1 MSRTGKKSG
10 VMDAYAYSPALAV
23 ELAPSGIRVN
33 VVSPG
38 VISTPGSDEFSKAHP
53 EFSPADWIRSI
64 PLGRIGAPED
74 IAEAVALLVSDRAK
88 FITGANYRVDG
99 GMTGA

>member
-1 MSRTGKKSG
+1 MEVRPAENEFGRPSRTT
-10 VMDAYAYSPALAV
+10 AYRATL
-23 ELAPSGIRVN
+23 
-33 VVSPG
+33 
-38 VISTPGSDEFSKAHP
+38 VIDT
-53 EFSPADWIRSI
+53 
-64 PLGRIGAPED
+64 PED